1 MCMCRSDLVFQPSI
15 RMCAYTH
22 KCADALLRSCFA
34 LAADAEIATG
44 QATNFVKKAYPAS
57 CEAFGVGPM
66 AMVID
71 RGEEGTAGFLK
82 LAVHPGLAGRTKDG
96 SPDPKAPMPTT
107 AHCRALMD
115 ALMQYSYLQRLAFWS
130 VPIKDEG
137 CQSIALFLSQ
147 NKSLTSLDITDA
159 GVSTRGCKVIGESLE
174 KNSTLQTLRLDHN
187 RGVDASGVAILGE
200 SLMRNL
206 TLSTLSLTLLRTR
219 GQRGGGRVR
228 GRADEGARA
237 PRARAQGQ
245 SLRPGGRAD
254 AAAALRTCASLFR
267 IDLADT
273 GWGMHPEVHAALEE
287 CFENNTTCHEYAL
300 GHNPVGDSCVYRWL
314 GMVRKLPHL
323 IFIDVSNQCD
333 PLLFKQTSTRAPPI
347 RRSGSSGRRRRAERR
362 AKEEERRRSRDE
374 SFLDRTGA

>member
-1 MCMCRSDLVFQPSI
+1 MRDHVRAAATYFFSRPSA
-15 RMCAYTH
+15 RAYTH
-22 KCADALLRSCFA
+22 KCADALSLASFFA

-206 TLSTLSLTLLRTR
+206 TLSTLSLTYCGLEGNEAAVACAAGPMKAPALRVLELKGNRFGQEGVLTLL
-219 GQRGGGRVR
+219 Q
-228 GRADEGARA
+228 
-237 PRARAQGQ
+237 
-245 SLRPGGRAD
+245 
-254 AAAALRTCASLFR
+254 ALRTCASLFR

-333 PLLFKQTSTRAPPI
+333 PLLFKQIFDACASNK
-347 RRSGSSGRRRRAERR
+347 
-362 AKEEERRRSRDE
+362 KEWVKRQKKK
-374 SFLDRTGA
+374 GGKKGKGGGKKKK